1 MQQHCATQVAW
12 KAGEQAAENREQLT
26 SEVTVGRNLG
36 DVPLPKVLFS
46 PSKLSKLA
54 AEIERGDLIKN
65 RFDFYRTQVRSLPC
79 LVTCSQ

>member
-36 DVPLPKVLFS
+36 DVPLPKVLFY
-46 PSKLSKLA
+46 P
-54 AEIERGDLIKN
+54 IINIGRRN
-65 RFDFYRTQVRSLPC
+65 RKGRLDQE
-79 LVTCSQ
+79 

>member
-36 DVPLPKVLFS
+36 DVPLSKVLFS
-46 PSKLSKLA
+46 PSKLSKLPT
-54 AEIERGDLIKN
+54 EIERGDLIKN
-65 RFDFYRTQVRSLPC
+65 KFDFYHTDPIIALPC
-79 LVTCSQ
+79 HL

>member
-1 MQQHCATQVAW
+1 MQQPSIHCATQVAW

-79 LVTCSQ
+79 LVM